1 VIERVRHCPNPDCPF
16 ARGRGR
22 PAEYRADAARCSDCG
37 AELSDDPIAPPEP
50 SGPVTAATWGRL
62 AVTAAA
68 PIAMLAVSLAP
79 LPGVGMGAGSV
90 VGAAFQPIVES
101 FLAVELAAWLVPPWR
116 ALRERPSGR
125 AILTL
130 LALALSLALC
140 ALQGLNSG
148 LMLERWGHAAPWT
161 PILYAAYLVSGALVV
176 WGLALLV
183 DRRGLGGGFALLL
196 VVAMGG
202 RELAGVERRL
212 QESSIAPAQVAMLLG
227 VYGILATAT
236 VWLLRSRR
244 AEPVREPA
252 AGVLPVL
259 GASWLAATI
268 WTLSLLAET
277 WLRTSRLP
285 PYFRPDG
292 TPYVTFELVIAA
304 LLSIGVGFALH
315 RRALPAARL
324 KPAILRGVLFSV
336 LLLLAPAWV
345 TLGSGLDR
353 VPAAVAVV
361 FAAALWEDFR
371 REIAARRRDPTL
383 ASVWP
388 VRTTAAATRALE
400 SLRSHGIA
408 GFSRGEAMHAML
420 HVFGP
425 FLPISILVSAARAT
439 GAKGILTSALPPSSG
454 S

>member
-1 VIERVRHCPNPDCPF
+1 VSAAAVRHCPNPACPF
-16 ARGRGR
+16 ARARGR
-22 PAEYRADAARCSDCG
+22 PAEYRADIVRCSDCG
-37 AELSDDPIAPPEP
+37 AELSEAPLAPPP
-50 SGPVTAATWGRL
+50 SAGPVTAATWGRL
-62 AVTAAA
+62 VVTVAA

-90 VGAAFQPIVES
+90 VGAAFQPIVEA
-101 FLAVELAAWLVPPWR
+101 FLAVELVAWLVPPWR
-116 ALRERPSGR
+116 ALREGGPSGR

-161 PILYAAYLVSGALVV
+161 PVLYAVYLVAGALVV

-202 RELAGVERRL
+202 RELAGLWQRL
-212 QESSIAPAQVAMLLG
+212 REGTNAPAQIAILIG

-277 WLRTSRLP
+277 WLGTRRL

-292 TPYVTFELVIAA
+292 TPYLTFELVTAA
-304 LLSIGVGFALH
+304 VLSIGAGYALH
-315 RRALPAARL
+315 RRALPPARL
-324 KPAILRGVLFSV
+324 KPAILRSVLFSV
-336 LLLLAPAWV
+336 LLLLAPAYV

-371 REIAARRRDPTL
+371 REIDARRRDPTL
-383 ASVWP
+383 GSVWP
-388 VRTTAAATRALE
+388 VRTTAAATRAVETLRAAGLE
-400 SLRSHGIA
+400 A
-408 GFSRGEAMHAML
+408 FPRGEAMHALL

-425 FLPISILVSAARAT
+425 FLPVSILVPRSSVPDAKRLLADPLRAP
-439 GAKGILTSALPPSSG
+439 IS
-454 S
+454 